1 MASSDLKSAARLD
14 DRKSLTKALD
24 ELQKAM
30 KVIPSDV
37 VYEPWFTYIWTLAEA
52 RFSSELKQRVD
63 RKKALREIARAFID
77 GASLTWR
84 GELAKVTGLSRVE
97 AGIGNRALLT
107 EGYVRKIEEGVYA
120 RADLADRLAQF

>member
-77 GASLTWR
+77 GAGLTWR

>member
-24 ELQKAM
+24 ELQKAL

-77 GASLTWR
+77 GAGLTWR